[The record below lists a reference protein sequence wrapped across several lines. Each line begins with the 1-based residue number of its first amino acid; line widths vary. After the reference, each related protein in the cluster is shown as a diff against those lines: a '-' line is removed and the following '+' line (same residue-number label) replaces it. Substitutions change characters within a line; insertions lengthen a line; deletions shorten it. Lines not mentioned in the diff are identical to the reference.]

1 MAGETS
7 KGGHKAKK
15 QETAEITFK
24 CRRCEEQ
31 KPISEMKI
39 VTRFRPVMVVCQNC
53 EKEVR

>member
-1 MAGETS
+1 MAAETS
-7 KGGHKAKK
+7 KSSHKKK

-24 CRRCEEQ
+24 CRRCEME

-53 EKEVR
+53 DKELR